1 MPASIIDQIKE
12 RTDLCALITQ
22 SYTLTGREG
31 ARTRSTVEHDSLIIW
46 PATQTWRWFAQ
57 GVGGDCLDWVCH
69 TQNLPLAAAI
79 EILAQAANIERRPLT
94 PVEEEDR
101 LQKQRHQ
108 RILRLA
114 ADHYH
119 ATLISHPA
127 AAPAR
132 AYCATRGWTDAT
144 ITAEMIGCTLPL
156 SGDNMALSA
165 EPLPSPIVGEGVG
178 VWVPLSAQ
186 LRAAD
191 LLSHPTARAV
201 LSIPP
206 DMLVYIHRDGGHITY
221 LSARSITGKRHY
233 NLPAELVGDRQ
244 PYPNALTARPNPYPS
259 LLVEGQADAISLA
272 QLGIPA
278 VALAGVDGNLTAL
291 PPITHLA
298 FDADESGHK
307 RALAVTAALDPMLP
321 IVEWQPIAGKKCKD
335 ANDVLRAGANAD
347 TIDEIIAQAKPALL
361 HHAAATRRLSGDL
374 RTEAQRK
381 LLDAYFTLDELVQ
394 ADIKPRLADALGI
407 GIAHLNRMIKAR
419 EKEREA
425 TGEDADDEKNSPQ
438 RYIHSAGGN
447 EAGHI
452 WEMCIG
458 SQPDGRKYSYFA
470 VRKPNGEIT
479 TQASVDIGNTTYLP
493 HPHDI
498 GIIQARV
505 VHFPSA
511 PIAYGSQP
519 ELIRTI
525 TAFIHD
531 YLDVDPFYERLA
543 AYYVMFSWLYDLF
556 ENLPYLR
563 ALGDYGT
570 GKTRFLQTI
579 GVLCYRPMF
588 VSGASSVSPI
598 FRLIDLFRG
607 TLIIDEADFSNSDAE
622 AEIIKIMNVGYY
634 NDGIVL
640 RSEKDPASNAEEWMP
655 MAYRV
660 FGPKILATR
669 RPFADRATESR
680 CLTKRMTTA
689 RPRPNI
695 PYILNKDFWDQA
707 CAIRNQL
714 LQYRLEHWH
723 PVTVDHS
730 LADESVEPRLNQIT
744 MALKTIVDPEMRG
757 EIDTF
762 IRAYNDTLIS
772 DRQMSIPALVVQALA
787 DIHYSTKR
795 TLLDEDARDFSMKG
809 ISDKVAELLMELDP
823 DTRVSPKK
831 IGSLLSEDLGLSRRT
846 VCPRTR
852 RSRLDY
858 TDDELAA
865 LMRRYGI
872 DAPEKP

>member
-1 MPASIIDQIKE
+1 MPPTIIDQIKE
-12 RTDLCALITQ
+12 RTDLCVLIAQT
-22 SYTLTGREG
+22 YTLTGPES
-31 ARTRSTVEHDSLIIW
+31 ARVRSTTEHDSLKIF
-46 PATQTWRWFAQ
+46 TQTNTWHWFSQAI
-57 GVGGDCLDWVCH
+57 GGDCLDWYQHIHRCDLATAIEV
-69 TQNLPLAAAI
+69 LAAA
-79 EILAQAANIERRPLT
+79 AGIERRPLT
-94 PVEEEDR
+94 PEEQQQR
-101 LQKQRHQ
+101 THAQQQRH
-108 RILRLA
+108 ILRLA
-114 ADHYH
+114 AEYYH
-119 ATLISHPA
+119 NLLLYHPGCYA
-127 AAPAR
+127 AR
-132 AYCATRGWTDAT
+132 EYVSSRGWNNET
-144 ITAEMIGCTLPL
+144 IRIEMLGCTLGQTPADNALLSPDEIIPL
-156 SGDNMALSA
+156 DR
-165 EPLPSPIVGEGVG
+165 
-178 VWVPLSAQ
+178 Q
-186 LRAAD
+186 LREAG
-191 LLSHPTARAV
+191 LLDHLAARAV
-201 LSIPP
+201 LSIPA
-206 DMLVYIHRDGGHITY
+206 DMIIYVHRQNGQVVY
-221 LSARSITGKRHY
+221 LSGRSITGKRHY
-233 NLPAELVGDRQ
+233 NLPDALAGGKHTYRN
-244 PYPNALTARPNPYPS
+244 NARFPHPEPRTRHCV
-259 LLVEGQADAISLA
+259 LVEGQADAISLA
-272 QLGIPA
+272 QYGVEAI
-278 VALAGVDGNLTAL
+278 ALCGVYAADL
-291 PPITHLA
+291 PGKGDITHIA
-298 FDADESGHK
+298 FDADEPGHK
-307 RALAVTAALDPMLP
+307 RALEIARDIMDPMLP
-321 IVEWQPIAGKKCKD
+321 IVEWQPIAGQTVKD
-335 ANDVLRAGANAD
+335 ANDALRAGLSIEKLFD
-347 TIDEIIAQAKPALL
+347 ILHTAKPAIL

-381 LLDAYFTLDELVQ
+381 LLDAYFSLDELVQ
-394 ADIKPRLADALGI
+394 ADIKPRLADALSI
-407 GIAHLNRMIKAR
+407 GISHLNRMIKAR

-425 TGEDADDEKNSPQ
+425 IGENPDDEKNSPQ
-438 RYIHSAGGN
+438 RYIHSAGGTD
-447 EAGHI
+447 AGHI

-458 SQPDGRKYSYFA
+458 VQPDSRKYSYFA

-493 HPHDI
+493 HPADI

-519 ELIRTI
+519 ELIRSI

-689 RPRPNI
+689 RPRPSI
-695 PYILNKDFWDQA
+695 PYILNKDFWDRA

-744 MALKTIVDPEMRG
+744 MALKTIVDPEMRS

-787 DIHYSTKR
+787 DIHHSTKR
-795 TLLDEDARDFSMKG
+795 TLLDEDARDFTMKG

-858 TDDELAA
+858 TEDELAA

-872 DAPEKP
+872 DAPENP